1 MVSEVTNADGD
12 SFPLNA
18 LLQPYKSAQM
28 AHAILEILITEHLGY
43 RLTFDPHVPASS
55 IDAMHALVGC
65 ETWFDPKNRG
75 CSNRVHRWH
84 FMVESWHLAF
94 PSDLNFLQEAYSAE
108 WLISTDLGY
117 RGSSGAYVRV

>member
-1 MVSEVTNADGD
+1 MLCMLWWVARLGSIR
-12 SFPLNA
+12 
-18 LLQPYKSAQM
+18 K
-28 AHAILEILITEHLGY
+28 TEDVQ
-43 RLTFDPHVPASS
+43 T
-55 IDAMHALVGC
+55 
-65 ETWFDPKNRG
+65 E
-75 CSNRVHRWH
+75 VHRWH